1 MYSWRPGT
9 HSQNADTKKNLSKSK
24 DLTLQRRNVQLLP
37 LDSNIINH
45 KPSKMTPLLTQN
57 GACATNAKYNPC
69 QEFTDT
75 LYKCKSFLKELHR
88 NDKCL
93 PSLDRSSKMS
103 KVSSLKAAH
112 AAKQVNLLI
121 VVFKSIQ

>member
-9 HSQNADTKKNLSKSK
+9 HPQNASTKENNLSKSK
-24 DLTLQRRNVQLLP
+24 DLQRRNVQLLP
-37 LDSNIINH
+37 LESNINYQSSRMI
-45 KPSKMTPLLTQN
+45 SLLTQN

-75 LYKCKSFLKELHR
+75 IYKCKSFLKELQR

-93 PSLDRSSKMS
+93 HSLDRSSKMS
-103 KVSSLKAAH
+103 KVSSLKATH
-112 AAKQVNLLI
+112 AAKRVSLLI
-121 VVFKSIQ
+121 VVLKSTQ